1 MAPCNGRLQLRLS
14 GRLETFERNRDDRH
28 SGCESTFLHTTTGH
42 CSTDARTGTLAAV
55 EDGVEVG
62 GSRLRHRVPRQ
73 KGSLR
78 RSVATAACSGQKA
91 VLKVAYRRL
100 IAGES
105 EVGLVVVQRVAH
117 VERRLDMRL
126 EIFDISSFENRL

>member
-1 MAPCNGRLQLRLS
+1 MFAPLFKNP
-14 GRLETFERNRDDRH
+14 DP
-28 SGCESTFLHTTTGH
+28 
-42 CSTDARTGTLAAV
+42 AV
-55 EDGVEVG
+55 AHG

-78 RSVATAACSGQKA
+78 RSVATAACRGQKA